1 MANVIIVSLL
11 HPTQSVPTQSWT
23 FTDENAVSIGRAT
36 NNSVVLY
43 SAVVS
48 RHHVELRRNESGWRV
63 VNMSTNGT
71 YSSDGQPISKAI
83 ATDGMVFRLATSGP
97 RIQLSWS
104 DSANLDQP
112 VIIDEHATSEDL
124 TVIDR
129 LTSKLN
135 GHD

>member
-23 FTDENAVSIGRAT
+23 FTDETTVSIGRAT

-48 RHHVELRRNESGWRV
+48 RHHVELRRGESGWRV
-63 VNMSTNGT
+63 VNLSTNGT
-71 YSSDGQPISKAI
+71 YSSDGQPISKSM

-97 RIQLSWS
+97 RIQVNLG
-104 DSANLDQP
+104 DSGNADQP
-112 VIIDEHATSEDL
+112 VIIDENATSEDL

-129 LTSKLN
+129 LTS
-135 GHD
+135 

>member
-1 MANVIIVSLL
+1 VANVIIVSLL

-23 FTDENAVSIGRAT
+23 FTDETTVSIGRAT

-48 RHHVELRRNESGWRV
+48 RHHVELRRSETGWRV
-63 VNMSTNGT
+63 VNLSTNGT
-71 YSSDGQPISKAI
+71 YSSDGQPISKSM

-97 RIQLSWS
+97 RIQI
-104 DSANLDQP
+104 NLGDPGNADQP
-112 VIIDEHATSEDL
+112 VIIDENATSEDL

-129 LTSKLN
+129 LTS
-135 GHD
+135 

>member
-1 MANVIIVSLL
+1 VANVIIVSLL

-23 FTDENAVSIGRAT
+23 FTDETTVSIGRAT

-48 RHHVELRRNESGWRV
+48 RHHVELRRGESGWRV
-63 VNMSTNGT
+63 VNLSTNGT
-71 YSSDGQPISKAI
+71 YSSDGQPISKSM

-97 RIQLSWS
+97 RIQVNLG
-104 DSANLDQP
+104 DSGNADQP
-112 VIIDEHATSEDL
+112 VIIDENATSEDL

-129 LTSKLN
+129 LTS
-135 GHD
+135 

>member
-48 RHHVELRRNESGWRV
+48 RHHVELRRSESGWRV
-63 VNMSTNGT
+63 INLSTNGT
-71 YSSDGQPISKAI
+71 YSSDGQPISKTMAI
-83 ATDGMVFRLATSGP
+83 DGMVFRLATSGP
-97 RIQLSWS
+97 RIQV
-104 DSANLDQP
+104 NLGDPGKADQP
-112 VIIDEHATSEDL
+112 VIIDENATSEDL

-129 LTSKLN
+129 LTS
-135 GHD
+135 

>member
-23 FTDENAVSIGRAT
+23 FTDETTVSIGRAT

-48 RHHVELRRNESGWRV
+48 RHHVELRCSDSGWRV
-63 VNMSTNGT
+63 VNLSTNGT
-71 YSSDGQPISKAI
+71 YSSDGQPISKMM

-97 RIQLSWS
+97 RIQI
-104 DSANLDQP
+104 NLGDPGNADQP
-112 VIIDEHATSEDL
+112 VIIDENATSEDL

-129 LTSKLN
+129 LTS
-135 GHD
+135 